1 MVASNQIITEY
12 NLVPTNPMEATFI
25 IHPIPKNKINLSYPS
40 SIDELW
46 TLSIETKNWIAEIS

>member
-1 MVASNQIITEY
+1 
-12 NLVPTNPMEATFI
+12 MEATFI

-46 TLSIETKNWIAEIS
+46 TLSIETKNWIAQIS